1 MSIRRALISVSDK
14 SGLIPFAQFL
24 VSQDV
29 EILST
34 GGTSKALNDAG
45 ITVRD
50 VSEVT
55 QFPEMMDGRVKTLHP
70 GVHGGLLARRSQP
83 EHMAAAKQHGIGM
96 IDLLVVN
103 LYPFEATLASSTDYD
118 TLVENIDIGGPAMIR
133 AAAKNH
139 ESVTVVVDVA
149 DYDAI
154 TRLMQAHGGAV
165 PPEHRLRFAAKAF
178 ARTASYDT
186 LIAAWLSDPLH
197 TGGGAQEQWPAYLLD
212 ARLGNTLRYGENP
225 HQAAALYT
233 RLDGRGG
240 IAQAQ
245 VLQGK
250 ELSYNNL
257 ADAEAAWQIVADA
270 ATPTVAIIKHANP
283 CGIAEGAD
291 VVQAFQR
298 ALACDPQ
305 SAFGGIL
312 ATNQPVTPALVEAI
326 GSLFL
331 EVIVANEITPEA
343 RTVLAVKKNLRVL
356 QVLPEQHRSPLV
368 RWQITPISGGYLVQE
383 KDHGEAKTLTLV
395 TGTPISDA
403 QKRDAALAFQWAKH
417 VRSNAIVLVKD
428 GVAIGIGAG
437 QQSRVDSV
445 KIAVDKARRYGHDP
459 KGAALASEAFLP
471 FADNVELAAE
481 AGIATIIQP
490 GGSVRDPEVIAAAN
504 KHGIA
509 MLFTA
514 IRHFKH

>member
-1 MSIRRALISVSDK
+1 MSIRRALLSVSDK
-14 SGLIPFAQFL
+14 AGLLPFAQFL
-24 VSQDV
+24 VAQGV
-29 EILST
+29 ELLST
-34 GGTSKALNDAG
+34 GGTAKALKDAG
-45 ITVRD
+45 LPVRD

-70 GVHGGLLARRSQP
+70 AVHGGLLARRGETS
-83 EHMAAAKQHGIGM
+83 HMEAAAKHGIGM

-103 LYPFEATLASSTDYD
+103 LYPFEATLAATTDYD

-139 ESVTVVVDVA
+139 ESVTVIVDVA
-149 DYDAI
+149 DYEAVMGM
-154 TRLMQAHGGAV
+154 MQTHNGAV
-165 PPEHRLRFAAKAF
+165 PPEQRLRFAAKAF

-186 LIAAWLSDPLH
+186 LIASWLSDPLH
-197 TGGGAQEQWPAYLLD
+197 TGGEAADQWPAYLLD
-212 ARLGNTLRYGENP
+212 AALGQRLRYGENP
-225 HQAAALYT
+225 HQAAAVYQ
-233 RLDGRGG
+233 RLDGHGG
-240 IAQAQ
+240 IAHAS

-257 ADAEAAWQIVADA
+257 ADAEAAWAIVAEA
-270 ATPTVAIIKHANP
+270 AEPTVAIIKHANP
-283 CGIAEGAD
+283 CGIAIGKDNVE
-291 VVQAFQR
+291 AFAR
-298 ALACDPQ
+298 ALAGDPQ

-312 ATNQPVTPALVEAI
+312 ATNRPVTAALVQAV

-331 EVIVANEITPEA
+331 EVIVAQEITPEA
-343 RTVLAVKKNLRVL
+343 RGLLAAKKNLRVL
-356 QVLPEQHRSPLV
+356 EVQPESHRSPLV
-368 RWQITPISGGYLVQE
+368 RWQIVPISGGYLVQE
-383 KDHGEAKTLTLV
+383 TDRGVSGELKLV
-395 TGTPISDA
+395 TGEPISEA
-403 QKRDAALAFQWAKH
+403 QQRDAMLAFQWAKF
-417 VRSNAIVLVKD
+417 VKSNAIVLVKD
-428 GVAIGIGAG
+428 GAAIGIGAG

-490 GGSVRDPEVIAAAN
+490 GGSVRDGEVIAAAE

-509 MLFTA
+509 MLFTGV
-514 IRHFKH
+514 RHFKH

>member
-1 MSIRRALISVSDK
+1 MTIRRALLSVSDK
-14 SGLIPFAQFL
+14 TGLVEFARFL
-24 VSQDV
+24 VGQGI

-34 GGTSKALNDAG
+34 GGTAKTLADAG
-45 ITVRD
+45 IAVRD
-50 VSEVT
+50 VSDVT

-70 GVHGGLLARRSQP
+70 AVHGGLLARRS
-83 EHMAAAKQHGIGM
+83 EASHVEAAAQHGIGM

-103 LYPFEATLASSTDYD
+103 LYPFEATLAASTDYHR
-118 TLVENIDIGGPAMIR
+118 LVENIDIGGPAMIR

-149 DYDAI
+149 DYATI
-154 TRLMQAHGGAV
+154 QTLIAERGEV
-165 PPEHRLRFAAKAF
+165 PAEMRKQFAAKAF

-186 LIAAWLSDPLH
+186 LIASWLTSAAGDSIF
-197 TGGGAQEQWPAYLLD
+197 PAYLLD
-212 ARLGNTLRYGENP
+212 AAHGGALRYGENP
-225 HQAAALYT
+225 HQAAALYR

-240 IAQAQ
+240 MAHAT

-250 ELSYNNL
+250 ALSYNNL
-257 ADAEAAWQIVADA
+257 ADAEAAWAIVAEA
-270 ATPTVAIIKHANP
+270 KEPTVAIIKHANP
-283 CGIAEGAD
+283 CGIAVAGD
-291 VVQAFQR
+291 VVEAFTK

-312 ATNQPVTPALVEAI
+312 ATNMPLTPALIEAV

-331 EVIVANEITPEA
+331 EVVVAQEVTPEA
-343 RTVLAVKKNLRVL
+343 RALLAAKKNLRVL
-356 QVLPEQHRSPLV
+356 EVAPEIHRSPLAS
-368 RWQITPISGGYLVQE
+368 WQIVPISGGYLVQE
-383 KDHGEAKTLTLV
+383 QDRAVAPALTRV
-395 TGTPISDA
+395 TSTPATDA
-403 QKRDAALAFQWAKH
+403 QARDAALAFAWAKH

-490 GGSVRDPEVIAAAN
+490 GGSVRDPEVIAAAET
-504 KHGIA
+504 HGIA
-509 MLFTA
+509 MFFTG